1 MPVPPPMDAPPP
13 GYPDEP
19 IPAPSGPHPSV
30 VAWPPPPPSPSAI
43 DPGAQP
49 LAPASGAIGLPSDVL
64 DVASARVWTTI
75 VLHHSASK
83 IGGASRF
90 DQWHRAKGS
99 AGVHYH
105 FVIGNGTDTA
115 DGAIEPTYRWH
126 EQKDGEHAKGW
137 DELSIGICLV
147 GNFEETDPTP
157 AQMDALRMLVRSL
170 RGRFVIARE
179 RVMGH
184 AQLNATACPG
194 KRFSARAVAAAT
206 DPTPPAGRA
215 P

>member
-1 MPVPPPMDAPPP
+1 MDDEATGAP
-13 GYPDEP
+13 DSP
-19 IPAPSGPHPSV
+19 IPAPSGPPPSV
-30 VAWPPPPPSPSAI
+30 VAWPPRPPFPE
-43 DPGAQP
+43 
-49 LAPASGAIGLPSDVL
+49 APASSAIGPGGQPSASAPGVGLAADVL
-64 DVASARVWTTI
+64 DVAGPRAWTTI

-83 IGGASRF
+83 VGGASRF

-99 AGVHYH
+99 EGVHYH

-115 DGAIEPTYRWH
+115 DGAIEPTYRWRD
-126 EQKDGEHAKGW
+126 QKDGDHAKGW

-147 GNFEETDPTP
+147 GNFEEADPTP
-157 AQMDALRMLVRSL
+157 AQMDSLRMLVRAL
-170 RGRFVIARE
+170 RSRFSIPRE

-206 DPTPPAGRA
+206 DPTPASGRG